1 MMRSFLF
8 VAALS
13 TFALFASACGDDDW
27 DQEKV
32 DRDLEELLRPASEIR
47 IQRVVVYDTKADGC
61 AWDGLTCK
69 PFIPVGIEPPDPFAV
84 AELIFKDGT
93 KQGPITSNTCQDT
106 TTCNFKGFGF
116 SLPDPLEDSWNS
128 VDALHVKVWDEDG
141 LEDDLIGEM
150 VFYKP
155 QLNEIFTISKKN
167 GFVDVKGTL
176 DTRIVSMRI
185 SIQ

>member
-13 TFALFASACGDDDW
+13 AFALFASACGDDDW
-27 DQEKV
+27 DQEKM

-47 IQRVVVYDTKADGC
+47 IQRVVVYDTKANGC
-61 AWDGLTCK
+61 AWDGPTCT
-69 PFIPVGIEPPDPFAV
+69 PLFATGLELPDPYAE
-84 AELIFKDGT
+84 AELVFNDGT
-93 KQGPITSNTCQDT
+93 KQGPITSNTCQDM
-106 TTCNFKGFGF
+106 TTCAFKGFGF
-116 SLPDPLEDSWNS
+116 SLPDPLEQSWAS
-128 VDALHVKVWDEDG
+128 VDSLKVQVWDEDG
-141 LEDDLIGEM
+141 VEDDLIGVM
-150 VFYKP
+150 VFRKQ

-185 SIQ
+185 SIK